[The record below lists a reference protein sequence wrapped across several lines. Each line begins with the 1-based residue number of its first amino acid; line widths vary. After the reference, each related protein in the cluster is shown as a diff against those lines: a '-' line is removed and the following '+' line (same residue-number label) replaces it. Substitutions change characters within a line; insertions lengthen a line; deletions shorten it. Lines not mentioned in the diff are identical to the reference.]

1 MGSRYARG
9 IMDGMSES
17 TVLAAGAVIVD
28 PAGRLLLVRRGH
40 DPGRGL
46 WSVPGGKV
54 EPGETLAEA
63 TAREVLEETGLDVTV
78 GRELWVA
85 RVPTGDGREYEI
97 HDFVA
102 RVVGGTLRAADDADD
117 AAWFEPGQL
126 ERLPLVDTLLD
137 HLRRAGFVA
146 DG

>member
-1 MGSRYARG
+1 
-9 IMDGMSES
+9 MSES
-17 TVLAAGAVIVD
+17 PVLAAGAVIVD

-40 DPGRGL
+40 EPGRGL

-63 TAREVLEETGLDVTV
+63 AAREVLEETGLLVTV

-85 RVPTGDGREYEI
+85 VVPTGDGREYEI

-102 RVVGGTLRAADDADD
+102 TVVGGTLRAADDADD
-117 AAWFEPGQL
+117 AAWFSPDRL
-126 ERLPLVDTLLD
+126 VDLPLVETLLA
-137 HLRRAGFVA
+137 HLRRAGFVTTP
-146 DG
+146 